1 MIEDI
6 IINILKTFYKGF
18 KYLKKVLFKSLLFN
32 ISLILFIVLIP
43 GLYYL
48 HLFNPYNLTHIFP
61 RSLIVVSLLILFFTM
76 IVLTIGI
83 KDDNNFINLNLI
95 KINYKKY
102 FKLTGLF
109 VLLLLLFLMLYH
121 VSSSMLYYSSNKST
135 LLSVVI
141 VFLLLGMIYNQFF
154 KKFND
159 SNNEEDAYQLKN
171 FLIDVIFYIPCIIIN
186 IIDFIKKDFKNT
198 PSSTFIMLYILIGI
212 FILYFIIPLFK
223 YISKNRKEIV
233 LLDKPVPLTNQIV
246 KLNQD
251 E

>member
-83 KDDNNFINLNLI
+83 KGDNNFINLNLI

-141 VFLLLGMIYNQFF
+141 VFLLLGIIYNQFF

-159 SNNEEDAYQLKN
+159 SNNEEDAY
-171 FLIDVIFYIPCIIIN
+171 
-186 IIDFIKKDFKNT
+186 
-198 PSSTFIMLYILIGI
+198 
-212 FILYFIIPLFK
+212 
-223 YISKNRKEIV
+223 
-233 LLDKPVPLTNQIV
+233 
-246 KLNQD
+246 
-251 E
+251 